1 MVNKYLLEDII
12 KRAIIE
18 DLNNGDVTTDNL
30 IGDNHISSARM
41 TVKEDGTVS
50 GFFVAKKVFEMI
62 DSEVVFHMLVKEG
75 AKVKKGTDILEIQ
88 GKTKSILKAER
99 LALNFMQRM
108 SGISTLANKF
118 NEIVKDYDVRIVDTR
133 KTTPNLR
140 LLEKAAVKI
149 GGCYNHRYN
158 LSDAVMIK
166 DNHIVASGGIKNAV
180 EKIRENIP
188 HTTKIEVEVQTI
200 EMLKEAL
207 EVNADII
214 MLDNMSNELMKEAVK
229 INNKKAILEASGGIN
244 EETVLDVAK
253 TGVDVIS
260 LGALTHSYKSLD
272 ISLNIK

>member
-30 IGDNHISSARM
+30 IGDNHISSAIM
-41 TVKEDGTVS
+41 TVKEDGIVS
-50 GFFVAKKVFEMI
+50 GFFVAKKIFEMMDDELI
-62 DSEVVFHMLVKEG
+62 FRMLVDEG
-75 AKVKKGTDILEIQ
+75 TKVKKGTDILEIQ

-118 NEIVKDYDVRIVDTR
+118 SEIVKDYDVRIVDTR

-140 LLEKAAVKI
+140 ILEKAAVKI

-166 DNHIVASGGIKNAV
+166 DNHIVASGGIRNAV

-200 EMLKEAL
+200 KMLKEAL
-207 EVNADII
+207 AVKADII
-214 MLDNMSNELMKEAVK
+214 MLDNMSNELMKEAVE

-253 TGVDVIS
+253 TGVDIIS

>member
-41 TVKEDGTVS
+41 TVKEDGIVS
-50 GFFVAKKVFEMI
+50 GFFVAKKIFEMM
-62 DSEVVFHMLVKEG
+62 DDELVFHMLVSEG
-75 AKVKKGTDILEIQ
+75 AKVKKGTDILEIH

-140 LLEKAAVKI
+140 ILEKAAVKI

-166 DNHIVASGGIKNAV
+166 DNHIVASGGIRNAV

-207 EVNADII
+207 DVNADII
-214 MLDNMSNELMKEAVK
+214 MLDNMSNELMKEAVE

-244 EETVLDVAK
+244 EETVLDVAT

-272 ISLNIK
+272 ISLNIR